1 MLRSAK
7 TGFGRQL
14 RRALLATGV
23 ALGAAS
29 PVNAGIVI
37 IGNELPPE
45 PMILDESAK
54 REIAYGEILF
64 SFYSERKFDALT
76 RLLVGKERGLFN
88 VDSPQP
94 ELLLGNLYVELGLPE
109 TAEAIFDQLLEKD
122 ILAQLHAE
130 TWFQK
135 AALDYRRGNF
145 RSAARILAGDYT
157 NALPPALSARRHLML
172 SNIHIADEA
181 YGEALASLHAI
192 PAESSASAF
201 ATYNMGVAM
210 IRSGHLDDGIQML
223 ISLINQPEGDAEANA
238 LKDRAALT
246 VGLTELRRKNPEAAR
261 VALRQ
266 VRADGPFSN
275 EALLALGLSNF
286 ERGEYRTALPLWLE
300 LVRRNSSHPSVQE
313 ALLLAPR
320 AYEELNAMQQA
331 LAGYQFAAQAFRDEL
346 KKVEIAIRGIDR
358 KTWLDDLVGQ
368 SETDHLRLDP
378 MAPVMDYSNKAG
390 PEIAYLYQL
399 FASHQFAENFREYS
413 ELQRLRAML
422 VTWLQELPALQQA
435 YANQQAHLQK
445 VMPTVR
451 SRLIA
456 LKRQQQSLAEDAAVL
471 ASSIPAYLDMKHP
484 EDLAS
489 FHQLEMWEMIQHME
503 KLLSGRSVSAPDRER
518 LRRLRGLLL
527 YDIAR
532 DAPQNR
538 VDQQNDA
545 NLALEQAGTAAIRSA
560 AVEQLVREAALHV
573 RGNLGKKIGDKE
585 QEIERMIKQTDR
597 ALAQLGQMLKNDAL
611 RVLALARIQLGNQL
625 GEAHLAMARLQ
636 DASVVE
642 IIEKGVPQ

>member
-181 YGEALASLHAI
+181 YGEALASLRAI

-489 FHQLEMWEMIQHME
+489 FHQLEMWEMIQYME